1 MINQK
6 RKTEKCFKYS
16 FFIGSN
22 NDTKKTEPFKAIEV
36 LKKFSVMAYTIT
48 ENLKGYWNNTQEDS
62 FKIDIIATAE
72 NPINEEK
79 VRAIKTALETDL
91 KQYLVL
97 TEKTPT
103 TILI

>member
-1 MINQK
+1 MNRK

-22 NDTKKTEPFKAIEV
+22 NDTHKTEPFKAIEI
-36 LKKFSVMAYTIT
+36 LKRFSVLGYTLT
-48 ENLKGYWNNTQEDS
+48 ENLKGYWNNTAEDS

-72 NPINEEK
+72 NPFNDLK
-79 VRAIKTALETDL
+79 ARQIKTELEKDL
-91 KQYLVL
+91 KQFLVL
-97 TEKTPT
+97 TEKNAT